1 MAYVTRVMG
10 VTFPSLTPLQI
21 APAATLPV
29 LVLVIFDW
37 PRDRPNAYQ
46 AVLAISIWSWCVLE
60 LR

>member
-1 MAYVTRVMG
+1 MG